1 MPGPTRYHG
10 TTPICH
16 MKRSLLYAMGLL
28 IAGFLCSCERP
39 PAPANHVAPVHHHTA
54 PHGGL
59 LVEVGS
65 HQFNLELLHDAA
77 TGTLT
82 LYTLD
87 AHAEHFIRT
96 AMKAIDVTLH
106 TGGQVRSLTLKPVA
120 NPATGETVGA
130 TSQYEAQADW
140 LKAAGEISGIITEL
154 DFNGVKFSGVPFEQ

>member
-1 MPGPTRYHG
+1 
-10 TTPICH
+10 
-16 MKRSLLYAMGLL
+16 MKRSLLCTLCLLLAGLL
-28 IAGFLCSCERP
+28 SSCERKP
-39 PAPANHVAPVHHHTA
+39 SPAVQVESAHHHTA

-87 AHAEHFIRT
+87 AHAENFVRT
-96 AMKAIDVTLH
+96 AMRAIDVTLH
-106 TGGQVRSLTLKPVA
+106 AGGQIRSLTLKSVA

-130 TSQYEAQADW
+130 TSQYEVQDDW
-140 LKAAGEISGIITEL
+140 LKASGEISGIITEL
-154 DFNGVKFSGVPFEQ
+154 DFNGTKFSGIPFASTKH